1 MYYGYLEKDL
11 TTNVYTYS
19 NTIQQTPS
27 SSYFSISDL
36 TIIEGESDNITISR
50 TGETTK
56 NQNVKLVSSDGTA
69 TAGSDYLAINE
80 TISFAVGETT
90 KTIEISSIEDTLH
103 ESNETFSLTL
113 TASNLDDIPA
123 QITDGNATITIN
135 DDEKAVSYT
144 HLTLPTSPHV

>member
-123 QITDGNATITIN
+123 QITDG
-135 DDEKAVSYT
+135 
-144 HLTLPTSPHV
+144 